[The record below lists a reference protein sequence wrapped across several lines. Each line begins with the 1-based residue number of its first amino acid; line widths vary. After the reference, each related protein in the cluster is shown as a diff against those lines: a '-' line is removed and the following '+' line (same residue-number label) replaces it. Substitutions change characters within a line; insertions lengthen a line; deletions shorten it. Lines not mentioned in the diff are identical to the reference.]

1 MQTVIMT
8 FVQATYFLATFVHIS
23 IISAVTE
30 PILTKLFGPNLLG
43 ALILVDKNSCL
54 DQTSFDQKYFLDQ
67 ICFLTLISGPNS
79 FLT

>member
-1 MQTVIMT
+1 MNNKNNNNINNNNNKKN
-8 FVQATYFLATFVHIS
+8 
-23 IISAVTE
+23 ISAVTE

-43 ALILVDKNSCL
+43 ALILVDINSCL